1 MSKGCG
7 FPGPEEELD
16 TGTEL
21 ASFDKVF
28 IANAFKNCQCIFT
41 FLHI

>member
-7 FPGPEEELD
+7 FPEPEEELD

-28 IANAFKNCQCIFT
+28 IAEC
-41 FLHI
+41 L

>member
-1 MSKGCG
+1 MSNGSG
-7 FPGPEEELD
+7 FLEPEEELD

-28 IANAFKNCQCIFT
+28 LVECLQ
-41 FLHI
+41 